1 MISRYTLPRMGKI
14 WKEEEKFAL
23 WLKIEVLACEAWAE
37 LGEIPKDAVA
47 RIKERAK
54 FDIVGIKEIE
64 KEVKHDVLAFLTN
77 LAESIGPEA
86 RYVHLGLTSS
96 DILDTTL
103 ALQMKRAGEII
114 IEDLAKL
121 AGLLKKK
128 ARQYKDIPMVGRTHG
143 VHAEPT
149 TLGLKFALW
158 FEETTRNLE
167 RMRQATKEIA
177 CGKIS
182 GAVGTYAHLNPR
194 VEEYVCEKLD
204 LVPAPVSTQIISRDR
219 HAYYLST
226 LALIA
231 SSLDRFA
238 LEIRLLQRTE
248 TRELEEPFTRGQKGS
263 SAMPH
268 KRNPILCERI
278 CGLARLVRSNAQAA
292 LENVSLWGERDISHS
307 SVERVIVPDTTIL
320 VDYMLEKFIQI
331 LGGLSVYEE
340 NMKVNLQRSG
350 GLIFSE
356 GVLLKL
362 VKKGLSREK
371 AYQMV
376 QRCAMRSWEENR
388 DFEELVRK
396 DSEIAKYL
404 DEEEIKSI
412 FNLAHHLRWGDT
424 ILERLKILPGGSG
437 E

>member
-54 FDIVGIKEIE
+54 FDIVRIKEIE

-114 IEDLAKL
+114 IEDLTKL

-128 ARQYKDIPMVGRTHG
+128 ACQYKDIPMVGRTHG

-149 TLGLKFALW
+149 TLGLKFAVW
-158 FEETTRNLE
+158 FEETNRNLE

-182 GAVGTYAHLNPR
+182 GAVGTYAYLNPR

-226 LALIA
+226 LALIG

-248 TRELEEPFTRGQKGS
+248 TKELEEPFTRGQKGS

-292 LENVSLWGERDISHS
+292 LENVSLWGERGESH
-307 SVERVIVPDTTIL
+307 RPL
-320 VDYMLEKFIQI
+320 
-331 LGGLSVYEE
+331 
-340 NMKVNLQRSG
+340 
-350 GLIFSE
+350 
-356 GVLLKL
+356 
-362 VKKGLSREK
+362 
-371 AYQMV
+371 
-376 QRCAMRSWEENR
+376 
-388 DFEELVRK
+388 
-396 DSEIAKYL
+396 
-404 DEEEIKSI
+404 
-412 FNLAHHLRWGDT
+412 
-424 ILERLKILPGGSG
+424 
-437 E
+437 

>member
-1 MISRYTLPRMGKI
+1 
-14 WKEEEKFAL
+14 
-23 WLKIEVLACEAWAE
+23 
-37 LGEIPKDAVA
+37 
-47 RIKERAK
+47 
-54 FDIVGIKEIE
+54 
-64 KEVKHDVLAFLTN
+64 
-77 LAESIGPEA
+77 
-86 RYVHLGLTSS
+86 
-96 DILDTTL
+96 
-103 ALQMKRAGEII
+103 
-114 IEDLAKL
+114 
-121 AGLLKKK
+121 
-128 ARQYKDIPMVGRTHG
+128 
-143 VHAEPT
+143 
-149 TLGLKFALW
+149 
-158 FEETTRNLE
+158 
-167 RMRQATKEIA
+167 
-177 CGKIS
+177 
-182 GAVGTYAHLNPR
+182 
-194 VEEYVCEKLD
+194 
-204 LVPAPVSTQIISRDR
+204 
-219 HAYYLST
+219 
-226 LALIA
+226 
-231 SSLDRFA
+231 
-238 LEIRLLQRTE
+238 
-248 TRELEEPFTRGQKGS
+248 

-278 CGLARLVRSNAQAA
+278 CGLARLVRTNAQAA
-292 LENVSLWGERDISHS
+292 LENISLWGERDISHS
-307 SVERVIVPDTTIL
+307 SVERVIIPDTTIL

-331 LGGLSVYEE
+331 LGGLCVYEN

-376 QRCAMRSWEENR
+376 QRCAMKSWEENR

>member
-376 QRCAMRSWEENR
+376 QRCAMKSWEENR

-412 FNLAHHLRWGDT
+412 FNLGHHLRWGDT

>member
-158 FEETTRNLE
+158 FEETTRNFE

-292 LENVSLWGERDISHS
+292 LDNVSLWGERDISHS

-340 NMKVNLQRSG
+340 NMKVNLQRSR

-376 QRCAMRSWEENR
+376 QRCAMKSWEENR

-404 DEEEIKSI
+404 NEEEIKSI
-412 FNLAHHLRWGDT
+412 FNLAHHLRWGDK
-424 ILERLKILPGGSG
+424 ILERLQILPGGSG

>member
-23 WLKIEVLACEAWAE
+23 WLKIEILACEAWAE

-54 FDIVGIKEIE
+54 FDIDRIKEIE
-64 KEVKHDVLAFLTN
+64 KEVKHDVVAFLTN

-121 AGLLKKK
+121 ADLLKKK

-307 SVERVIVPDTTIL
+307 SVERVIIPDTTIL

-340 NMKVNLQRSG
+340 NMKANLQRSR

-362 VKKGLSREK
+362 AKKGVSREK
-371 AYQMV
+371 AYQIV

-388 DFEELVRK
+388 GFEELVRK

-412 FNLAHHLRWGDT
+412 FNLAHHLRWGNR

>member
-1 MISRYTLPRMGKI
+1 MIPRYTLPRMGKI

-37 LGEIPKDAVA
+37 LGEIPKGAVA
-47 RIKERAK
+47 KIKERAK
-54 FDIVGIKEIE
+54 FDIVRTKEIE

-114 IEDLAKL
+114 IEDLTKL
-121 AGLLKKK
+121 AALLKKK

-158 FEETTRNLE
+158 FEETNRNLE

-219 HAYYLST
+219 HAYYLSI
-226 LALIA
+226 LALIG

-307 SVERVIVPDTTIL
+307 SVERVIIPDTTIL

-340 NMKVNLQRSG
+340 NMKVNLQRSR
-350 GLIFSE
+350 GLVFSE

-376 QRCAMRSWEENR
+376 QRCAMKSWEENR

-404 DEEEIKSI
+404 DEKEIKST
-412 FNLAHHLRWGDT
+412 FNLAHHLRWGDR
-424 ILERLKILPGGSG
+424 ILERLEILPGGSG

>member
-47 RIKERAK
+47 RIKKRAK

-158 FEETTRNLE
+158 FEETTRNFE

-278 CGLARLVRSNAQAA
+278 CGLARLVRSHAQAA

-307 SVERVIVPDTTIL
+307 SVERVIIPDTTIL

-340 NMKVNLQRSG
+340 NMKVNLQRTR

-376 QRCAMRSWEENR
+376 QRCAMKSWEENR

-396 DSEIAKYL
+396 DSEIARYL
-404 DEEEIKSI
+404 DEKEIKSI

>member
-23 WLKIEVLACEAWAE
+23 WLKIEVLACEAWAK

-54 FDIVGIKEIE
+54 FDIVRIKKIE

-128 ARQYKDIPMVGRTHG
+128 ARQYKDIPMVGRSHG

-158 FEETTRNLE
+158 FEETNRNLE

-182 GAVGTYAHLNPR
+182 GAVGTYAYLNPW

-204 LVPAPVSTQIISRDR
+204 LVPTPISTQIISRDR

-278 CGLARLVRSNAQAA
+278 CGLARLARSNAQAA

-307 SVERVIVPDTTIL
+307 SVERVIIPDTTIL

-331 LGGLSVYEE
+331 LDGLSVHEE
-340 NMKVNLQRSG
+340 NMKVNLQRSR

-376 QRCAMRSWEENR
+376 QRCAMKSWEGNR
-388 DFEELVRK
+388 DFEELVRT

-412 FNLAHHLRWGDT
+412 FDLAHHLRWGDT

>member
-54 FDIVGIKEIE
+54 FDIVRIKEIE

-114 IEDLAKL
+114 MEDLAKL

-128 ARQYKDIPMVGRTHG
+128 ACQYKDIPMVGRTHG

-182 GAVGTYAHLNPR
+182 GAVGTYAYLNPR

-278 CGLARLVRSNAQAA
+278 CGLARLVRSNTQAA

-376 QRCAMRSWEENR
+376 QRCAMKSWEENR

-412 FNLAHHLRWGDT
+412 FDLAHHLRWGDT
-424 ILERLKILPGGSG
+424 ILERLKILPGGNG

>member
-268 KRNPILCERI
+268 
-278 CGLARLVRSNAQAA
+278 
-292 LENVSLWGERDISHS
+292 
-307 SVERVIVPDTTIL
+307 
-320 VDYMLEKFIQI
+320 
-331 LGGLSVYEE
+331 
-340 NMKVNLQRSG
+340 
-350 GLIFSE
+350 
-356 GVLLKL
+356 
-362 VKKGLSREK
+362 
-371 AYQMV
+371 
-376 QRCAMRSWEENR
+376 
-388 DFEELVRK
+388 
-396 DSEIAKYL
+396 
-404 DEEEIKSI
+404 
-412 FNLAHHLRWGDT
+412 
-424 ILERLKILPGGSG
+424 
-437 E
+437 

>member
-1 MISRYTLPRMGKI
+1 MGKI

-23 WLKIEVLACEAWAE
+23 WLKIEVLACEAWAK

-54 FDIVGIKEIE
+54 FDIVRIKKIE

-128 ARQYKDIPMVGRTHG
+128 ARQYKDIPMVGRSHG

-158 FEETTRNLE
+158 FEETNRNLE

-182 GAVGTYAHLNPR
+182 GAVGTYAYLNPW

-204 LVPAPVSTQIISRDR
+204 LVPTPISTQIISRDR

-278 CGLARLVRSNAQAA
+278 CGLARLARSNAQAA

-307 SVERVIVPDTTIL
+307 SVERVIIPDTTIL

-331 LGGLSVYEE
+331 LDGLSVHEE
-340 NMKVNLQRSG
+340 NMKVNLQRSR

-376 QRCAMRSWEENR
+376 QRCAMKSWEGNR
-388 DFEELVRK
+388 DFEELVRT

-412 FNLAHHLRWGDT
+412 FDLAHHLRWGDT

>member
-23 WLKIEVLACEAWAE
+23 WLKIEVLACEAWVK
-37 LGEIPKDAVA
+37 LGEIPKDAVTS
-47 RIKERAK
+47 IKERAK
-54 FDIVGIKEIE
+54 FDIARIKEIE

-86 RYVHLGLTSS
+86 RYVHMGLTSS

-114 IEDLAKL
+114 IEDLARL
-121 AGLLKKK
+121 ADLLKKK

-219 HAYYLST
+219 HAYYLSI

-307 SVERVIVPDTTIL
+307 SVERVIIPDTTIL

-340 NMKVNLQRSG
+340 NMKVNLQRSR
-350 GLIFSE
+350 GLVFSE

-362 VKKGLSREK
+362 VKKGFSREK

-376 QRCAMRSWEENR
+376 QRCAMKSWEENR

-404 DEEEIKSI
+404 DEKEIKST

-424 ILERLKILPGGSG
+424 ILERLKIIPGGSG

>member
-23 WLKIEVLACEAWAE
+23 WLKIEVLACEAWAK

-47 RIKERAK
+47 SIKERAK
-54 FDIVGIKEIE
+54 FDIVRIKEIE
-64 KEVKHDVLAFLTN
+64 KEINHDVLAFLTN

-114 IEDLAKL
+114 MEDLAKL

-307 SVERVIVPDTTIL
+307 SVERIIIPDTTIL

-331 LGGLSVYEE
+331 LDGLSVYEE
-340 NMKVNLQRSG
+340 NMKVNLQKSR
-350 GLIFSE
+350 GLMFSE

-376 QRCAMRSWEENR
+376 QRCAMKSWEENR

-396 DSEIAKYL
+396 DSEIARYL
-404 DEEEIKSI
+404 DEKEIKSI
-412 FNLAHHLRWGDT
+412 FNLAHHLRWGDR
-424 ILERLKILPGGSG
+424 ILERLEILPGGSG

>member
-1 MISRYTLPRMGKI
+1 MGKI

-23 WLKIEVLACEAWAE
+23 WLKIEVLACEAWAK
-37 LGEIPKDAVA
+37 LGEIPKDAVTS
-47 RIKERAK
+47 IKERAK
-54 FDIVGIKEIE
+54 FDIARIKEIE

-77 LAESIGPEA
+77 LTESIGPEA
-86 RYVHLGLTSS
+86 RYVHMGLTSS

-114 IEDLAKL
+114 IEDLTKL
-121 AGLLKKK
+121 TGLLKKK

-219 HAYYLST
+219 HAYYLSI

-307 SVERVIVPDTTIL
+307 SVERVIIPDTTIL

-340 NMKVNLQRSG
+340 NMKVNLQRSR
-350 GLIFSE
+350 GLVFSE

-376 QRCAMRSWEENR
+376 QRCAMKSWEENR

-424 ILERLKILPGGSG
+424 ILERLKIIPGGSG

>member
-23 WLKIEVLACEAWAE
+23 WLKIEILACEAWAE

-54 FDIVGIKEIE
+54 FDIDRIKEIE
-64 KEVKHDVLAFLTN
+64 KEVKHDVVAFLTN

-143 VHAEPT
+143 IHAEPT

-182 GAVGTYAHLNPR
+182 GAVGTYAHLNPW

-204 LVPAPVSTQIISRDR
+204 LIPAPVSTQIISRDR

-248 TRELEEPFTRGQKGS
+248 TKELEEPFARGQKGS

-307 SVERVIVPDTTIL
+307 SVERVIIPDTTIL

-340 NMKVNLQRSG
+340 NMKANLQRSR

-362 VKKGLSREK
+362 AKKGVSREK
-371 AYQMV
+371 AYQIV

-388 DFEELVRK
+388 GFEELVRK

-412 FNLAHHLRWGDT
+412 FNLAHHLRWGNR

>member
-54 FDIVGIKEIE
+54 FDIVRIKEIE

-114 IEDLAKL
+114 MEDLAKL

-128 ARQYKDIPMVGRTHG
+128 ARQYKDIPMAGRTHG

-158 FEETTRNLE
+158 FEETNRNLE

-182 GAVGTYAHLNPR
+182 GAVGTYAYLNPR

-204 LVPAPVSTQIISRDR
+204 LVPAPISTQIISRDR

-248 TRELEEPFTRGQKGS
+248 TRELEEPFTKGQKGS

-340 NMKVNLQRSG
+340 NMKVNLQRSR

-376 QRCAMRSWEENR
+376 QRCAMKSWEENR

>member
-1 MISRYTLPRMGKI
+1 MIPRYTLPRMGKI

-37 LGEIPKDAVA
+37 LGEIPKGAVA

-54 FDIVGIKEIE
+54 FDIVRTKEIE

-114 IEDLAKL
+114 IEDLTKL
-121 AGLLKKK
+121 AALLKKK

-158 FEETTRNLE
+158 FEETNRNLE

-219 HAYYLST
+219 HAYYLSI
-226 LALIA
+226 LALIG

-307 SVERVIVPDTTIL
+307 SVERVIIPDTTIL

-340 NMKVNLQRSG
+340 NMKVNLQRSR
-350 GLIFSE
+350 GLVFSE

-362 VKKGLSREK
+362 TKKGLSREK

-376 QRCAMRSWEENR
+376 QRCAMKSWEENR

-404 DEEEIKSI
+404 DEEEIKST
-412 FNLAHHLRWGDT
+412 FNLAHHLRWGDR
-424 ILERLKILPGGSG
+424 ILERLEILPGGSG

>member
-37 LGEIPKDAVA
+37 LGEIPKDTVA

-54 FDIVGIKEIE
+54 FDIGRIKEIE
-64 KEVKHDVLAFLTN
+64 KEVKHDVLAFLTD

-128 ARQYKDIPMVGRTHG
+128 AHQYKDIPMVGRTHG

-158 FEETTRNLE
+158 FEETTRSLE

-194 VEEYVCEKLD
+194 VEQYVCEKLD

-248 TRELEEPFTRGQKGS
+248 TRELEEPFTGGQKGS

-307 SVERVIVPDTTIL
+307 SVERVIIPDTTIL
-320 VDYMLEKFIQI
+320 VDYMLEKFMQI

-340 NMKVNLQRSG
+340 NMKANLLRSR

-412 FNLAHHLRWGDT
+412 FNLAHHLRWGDR
-424 ILERLKILPGGSG
+424 ILERLEILPGGSG

>member
-158 FEETTRNLE
+158 FEETNRNLE

-292 LENVSLWGERDISHS
+292 LENISLWGERDISHS
-307 SVERVIVPDTTIL
+307 SVERVIIPDTTIL

-331 LGGLSVYEE
+331 LGGLCVYEE
-340 NMKVNLQRSG
+340 NMKVNLQRSR
-350 GLIFSE
+350 GLVFSE

-376 QRCAMRSWEENR
+376 QRCAMKSWEENR

-404 DEEEIKSI
+404 DEKEIKST
-412 FNLAHHLRWGDT
+412 FNLAHHLRWGDK
-424 ILERLKILPGGSG
+424 ILERLKIMPGGSG

>member
-54 FDIVGIKEIE
+54 FDIVRIKEIE

-114 IEDLAKL
+114 MEDLAKL

-158 FEETTRNLE
+158 FEETNRNLE

-182 GAVGTYAHLNPR
+182 GAVGTYAYLNPR

-248 TRELEEPFTRGQKGS
+248 TRELEEPFTKGQKGS

-340 NMKVNLQRSG
+340 NMKVNLQRSR

-376 QRCAMRSWEENR
+376 QRCAMKSWEENR

-396 DSEIAKYL
+396 DSEIARYL
-404 DEEEIKSI
+404 DEKEIKSI
-412 FNLAHHLRWGDT
+412 FNLAHHLRWGDR

>member
-54 FDIVGIKEIE
+54 FDIVRIKEIE

-121 AGLLKKK
+121 AALLKKK

-158 FEETTRNLE
+158 FEETNRNLE

-292 LENVSLWGERDISHS
+292 LENISLWGERDISHS
-307 SVERVIVPDTTIL
+307 SVERVIIPDTTIL

-340 NMKVNLQRSG
+340 NMKVNLLRSR
-350 GLIFSE
+350 GLVFSE

-376 QRCAMRSWEENR
+376 QRCAMKSWEENR

-404 DEEEIKSI
+404 DEKEIKST
-412 FNLAHHLRWGDT
+412 FNLAHHLRWGDK
-424 ILERLKILPGGSG
+424 ILERLKIMPGGSG

>member
-1 MISRYTLPRMGKI
+1 MIPRYTLPRMGKI

-47 RIKERAK
+47 SIKERAK
-54 FDIVGIKEIE
+54 FNIVRIEEIE

-86 RYVHLGLTSS
+86 RYVHMGLTSS

-114 IEDLAKL
+114 IEDLARF
-121 AGLLKKK
+121 ADLLKKK
-128 ARQYKDIPMVGRTHG
+128 ARQYKDIPIVGRTHG

-167 RMRQATKEIA
+167 RMRQAVKEIA

-182 GAVGTYAHLNPR
+182 GAVGIYAHLDPR

-204 LVPAPVSTQIISRDR
+204 LIPAPVSTQIISRDR

-278 CGLARLVRSNAQAA
+278 CGLARLVRTNAQAA
-292 LENVSLWGERDISHS
+292 LENISLWGERDISHS
-307 SVERVIVPDTTIL
+307 SVERVIIPDTTIL

-331 LGGLSVYEE
+331 LDGLCVYEK

-371 AYQMV
+371 AYQIV

-388 DFEELVRK
+388 GFEELVRG

-424 ILERLKILPGGSG
+424 ILERLKILPSGSG
-437 E
+437 K